1 MSSDKQQM
9 CTPHVRISDLTCNQV
24 LSDLLSAESYLNP
37 TRDSSQL
44 DAAAFEALL
53 QIRSSIIYLENA
65 RRYSFFDSGLLYSG
79 SDKISDQ
86 IVITHRVDYSEK
98 TELPAEVSP
107 ELAIS

>member
-1 MSSDKQQM
+1 M
-9 CTPHVRISDLTCNQV
+9 CTPHVRISEITCNQV
-24 LSDLLSAESYLNP
+24 ISDLISAENYLNP
-37 TRDSSQL
+37 TKDSSDL

-65 RRYSFFDSGLLYSG
+65 RRHSFFDFGLIYSG

-86 IVITHRVDYSEK
+86 VLITHKVDYSEK
-98 TELPAEVSP
+98 PELPAEVTP

>member
-9 CTPHVRISDLTCNQV
+9 CTPHVRISEFTCNQV
-24 LSDLLSAESYLNP
+24 LSDLISAENLLNP

-44 DAAAFEALL
+44 DATAYEALL

-65 RRYSFFDSGLLYSG
+65 RRFSFFDFGLIYSG
-79 SDKISDQ
+79 SEKISDQ
-86 IVITHRVDYSEK
+86 VLITHKVDYSEK
-98 TELPAEVSP
+98 PELPAEVTP